1 MNAKK
6 SQDHLLSIVC
16 LCYVFLNVSALEPV
30 LARPKPDIRPNIIL
44 LLTDDQRNDTLGC
57 AGHPIVQTPNIDT
70 LAAQG
75 VRFEN
80 CFVTTSICAA
90 SRASIFTGLHE
101 RTHGYTFGK
110 PDVNRDY
117 TLASYPVL
125 LRRSGYRTG
134 FIGKFGV
141 RMQESKAMFDFYK
154 PVSGP
159 GYLKQSDGTRR
170 ESTDV
175 MGDLAK
181 GFVAEDDDRP
191 FCLSV
196 SFHASHAKDSNKT
209 PGMGHY
215 PYPEGVS
222 DLYKGQAMPAP
233 NLSDPKYFDT
243 LPDFLKTSMN
253 RERFYWRWDTEDKYQ
268 TNMRAYFR
276 MLSGIDRVVGQLVET
291 LKQKGL
297 ADNTVI
303 IYTADNGYYMA
314 DRGFAG
320 KWSHFEQSQRVPL
333 IIFDPRLPGSLRA
346 RVVNPT
352 ALNIDLAPTI
362 LELAHVGTPKHYQGR
377 SLVPVVKKTG
387 PEDPDG
393 RDTFFCEHLMVNNLI
408 PKWEGVRTPR
418 YKYARYFEQVPP
430 YEFLHDLKRDPTEF
444 KNLVSDPSYKD
455 ILAQMRA
462 RTEGYVAQYAQALT
476 AENLRCE
483 YLTNPLGI
491 DSKKPRLSWTLQSN
505 VRGQKQTAYQV
516 IASTSL
522 EAIQANRGDQWDS
535 DKVVS
540 SESAQV
546 LYQGMPLASSTRTY
560 WKVRVWD
567 KDGKPGQWSK
577 AAWFETALL
586 SQSDWHA
593 TWINDGK
600 SNPEAEDDFYK
611 FDPAPLFRKEFV
623 LGKPVKQARLY
634 ITGLGYYEASMNG
647 HRIGDHRL
655 DPGWTKFSERVYY
668 STYDV
673 TGQLVDGNNCMGVT
687 LGNGWYNPLPLRMW
701 GHKNIRAH
709 LPVGRPRFVSQ
720 LHITYEDGS
729 TDTLLSDE
737 GWKVTQGPIL
747 RNSIYMGEVYDARK
761 EISGWDKPGFDDS
774 AWPSASAAKEVVGP
788 LQAQP
793 LSPIKVTA
801 MLKPVKI
808 TEPQKGVYIVD
819 MGQNFSG
826 LASFEFDLEAGTQ
839 INLRYGELLHEDG
852 TLNPMTSV
860 CGQIKGKRNDALEA
874 HPGVAWQQDVYFARG
889 NGPEVYTPRFTF
901 HAFRYIEIT
910 GCPVTPTLDLITG
923 LRLNSDVK
931 QVGRFACSNELFNAI
946 QTMCEWTFLSN
957 IFSVQSDCP
966 HRERFGYGGD
976 LVNTNETFMLNY
988 DMSNFYAKA
997 VWDWDDSKLADG
1009 MLTDTAPS
1017 VGIQYC
1023 GVGWAM
1029 AHPQTQLKL
1038 YQYYGDKRIIE
1049 QQYQTSKEWLDLVIK
1064 KNPTHIVK
1072 NGLSDHESL
1081 AKKPAG
1087 PMVTP
1092 LYYQSA
1098 NMLGKMADLLGYEDQ
1113 ADAYAALSEKI
1124 KKAYN
1129 ENFVAVDSGQCSPGT
1144 QASQSFALFS
1154 DILPE
1159 KQRPAALTYLLEDIA
1174 KHDTHVTTGIFGTRY
1189 MLELLS
1195 QHGHTE
1201 TAYEMV
1207 NQKTFPGWGHMLENG
1222 ATTLWEHWALSDNTF
1237 SHNHPMFGS
1246 VSQWFYNWLGGIQ
1259 AHPDAIGF
1267 DRIIIRPQIPKDLEW
1282 VNCSYDSMR
1291 GMIKSQWRKTD
1302 QALIMDIEIPANT
1315 VASVYLPCTDAGAI
1329 KEGNIPVAQVP
1340 GIEYDRREN
1349 NASIFTVPSGAY
1361 QFSMPVKQSSP

>member
-6 SQDHLLSIVC
+6 SQERLLSIVC
-16 LCYVFLNVSALEPV
+16 LCYVCLCVCASDRMRASA
-30 LARPKPDIRPNIIL
+30 KPDIRPNIIL
-44 LLTDDQRNDTLGC
+44 LLTDDQRHDALGC
-57 AGHPIVQTPNIDT
+57 AGHPIVQTPHIDR

-90 SRASIFTGLHE
+90 SRASIFTGLYE

-110 PDVNRDY
+110 PAVNRDY

-141 RMQESKAMFDFYK
+141 RMQDSKAMFDFDK

-159 GYLKQSDGTRR
+159 GYLKQPDGSRR

-175 MGDLAK
+175 MGDLAE
-181 GFVAEDDDRP
+181 GFIKKADDRP

-215 PYPEGVS
+215 PYPEGVK
-222 DLYKGQAMPAP
+222 DLYSDQAMARP
-233 NLSDPKYFDT
+233 NLADPKYFDT

-253 RERFYWRWDTEDKYQ
+253 RDRFYWRWDTPEKYQ
-268 TNMRAYFR
+268 TNMRAYLR
-276 MLSGIDRVVGQLVET
+276 MISGIDRVVGQLIET
-291 LKQKGL
+291 LKQEGL
-297 ADNTVI
+297 AENTVI

-333 IIFDPRLPGSLRA
+333 VIYDPRLPKDRRDRL
-346 RVVNPT
+346 VDPT

-362 LELAHVGTPKHYQGR
+362 LDLANLQIPEHYQGR
-377 SLVPVVKKTG
+377 SLTSIVNRKDAQD
-387 PEDPDG
+387 EAS
-393 RDTFFCEHLMVNNLI
+393 REAFFCEHLMDNASI
-408 PKWEGVRTPR
+408 PKWQGIRTPR
-418 YKYARYFEQVPP
+418 YKYACYFEQTPAF
-430 YEFLHDLKRDPTEF
+430 EFLHDLKADPTEF
-444 KNLVSDPSYKD
+444 TNLASDPSYGD
-455 ILAQMRA
+455 VLARMRTQ
-462 RTEGYVAQYAQALT
+462 TEALASQYAQTLS
-476 AENLRCE
+476 AETLRCE
-483 YLTNPLGI
+483 YQVNPLGI
-491 DSKKPRLSWTLQSN
+491 DERKPRLSWTLESD
-505 VRGQKQTAYQV
+505 VRAQAQTAYQV
-516 IASTSL
+516 IVSTCPD
-522 EAIQANRGDQWDS
+522 EIKADHGAQWDS
-535 DKVVS
+535 GKVAS
-540 SESAQV
+540 NESIHVVYGGKA
-546 LYQGMPLASSTRTY
+546 LSAATRY
-560 WKVRVWD
+560 HWKVRVWD
-567 KDGKPGQWSK
+567 THGKAGAWSQ

-586 SQSDWHA
+586 SPGDWHA

-600 SNPEAEDDFYK
+600 PNPEADEDFYK
-611 FDPAPLFRKEFV
+611 FDPAPLFRKAFA
-623 LGKPVKQARLY
+623 LTKPVKQARLY
-634 ITGLGYYEASMNG
+634 ITGLGYYEASLNG
-647 HRIGDHRL
+647 LRIGDHRL
-655 DPGWTKFSERVYY
+655 DPGWTRFSERVYY

-673 TGQLVDGNNCMGVT
+673 TSQLRDGRNCLGVT
-687 LGNGWYNPLPLRMW
+687 LGNGWYNPMPLRMW
-701 GHKNIRAH
+701 GHKNLREH
-709 LPVGRPRFVSQ
+709 VPVGRPRFISQ
-720 LHITYEDGS
+720 LQLTYEDGTTES
-729 TDTLLSDE
+729 ILSDE
-737 GWKVTQGPIL
+737 HWRVTQGPIL
-747 RNSIYMGEVYDARK
+747 RNSIYLGEIYDARK
-761 EISGWDKPGFDDS
+761 EISGWSLPGFDDS
-774 AWPSASAAKEVVGP
+774 AWARASLAKESMGP

-793 LSPIKVTA
+793 LEPIRVTA
-801 MLKPVKI
+801 TLKPVAM
-808 TEPQKGVYIVD
+808 TEPEEGVYIID

-826 LASFEFDLEAGTQ
+826 WAALKFDLPRGTRVTM
-839 INLRYGELLHEDG
+839 RYGELLHEDG

-874 HPGVAWQQDVYFARG
+874 HPGLAWQQDVYFAKG
-889 NGPEVYTPRFTF
+889 NGPECYIPKFTF
-901 HAFRYIEIT
+901 HVFRYMEIT
-910 GCPVTPTLDLITG
+910 GCPTKPTLDMVTG
-923 LRLNSDVK
+923 LRLNSDVTP
-931 QVGRFACSNELFNAI
+931 VGQFACSNEMFNDI
-946 QTMCEWTFLSN
+946 QEICDWTFLSN

-976 LVNTNETFMLNY
+976 LVNTNETFMFNY

-997 VWDWDDSKLADG
+997 VTDWDDSKLEDG

-1049 QQYQTSKEWLDLVIK
+1049 RQYQISRQWLDLVIK

-1098 NMLGKMADLLGYEDQ
+1098 RMLQQMAEILGHETESQ
-1113 ADAYAALSEKI
+1113 EYAGLAEKI
-1124 KKAYN
+1124 KTAYN
-1129 ENFVAVDSGQCSPGT
+1129 ETFVDADSGQCSPGT

-1159 KQRPAALTYLLEDIA
+1159 AQRPAALRYLLDDIS
-1174 KHDTHVTTGIFGTRY
+1174 KQDDHVTTGIFGTRY
-1189 MLELLS
+1189 MFELLS
-1195 QHGHTE
+1195 ELGYTE
-1201 TAYEMV
+1201 TAYRIV
-1207 NQKTFPGWGHMLENG
+1207 NQTTFPGWGFMLENG
-1222 ATTLWEHWALSDNTF
+1222 ATTLWEHWAYSDNTF
-1237 SHNHPMFGS
+1237 SHSHPMFGS

-1259 AHPDAIGF
+1259 AHPEAIGF

-1282 VNCSYDSMR
+1282 VNCSYDSVR
-1291 GMIKSQWRKTD
+1291 GKITSRWRKTD
-1302 QALIMDIEIPANT
+1302 RDLIMDIDIPANT
-1315 VASVYLPCTDAGAI
+1315 VATVYLPCTRPETI
-1329 KEGNIPVAQVP
+1329 RENNIPVDQAAGVEFKRVE
-1340 GIEYDRREN
+1340 G
-1349 NASIFTVPSGAY
+1349 NASVYRVQSGRY
-1361 QFSMPVKQSSP
+1361 QFSLPY